1 MLCQSYIYMRGRV
14 MHMCK
19 FCGKKTDSKKG
30 NSYHEN
36 RCNENPN
43 KVSPKPKSERW
54 RQAMLEMRGRGV
66 NQFTKH
72 GDSWEIRESTREK
85 LRKASKGRRHSK
97 DAKKKISE
105 SMKQAH
111 AEGRAWNIGQSR
123 WNNEPSWPEKFF
135 MEVIEN
141 EFFDK
146 DYSREYPL
154 SIYSCDFAWPH
165 KKKCI
170 EIDGEQHRRFQEVID
185 RDARKDKKL
194 KSEGWE
200 ILRISW
206 KEFCKD
212 TKKWIELS
220 NRFIGE

>member
-1 MLCQSYIYMRGRV
+1 
-14 MHMCK
+14 MHVCN
-19 FCGKKTDSKKG
+19 FCGKKSDSKKG
-30 NSYHEN
+30 NSYHQN

-43 KVSPKPKSERW
+43 KVSPKPKSEKW
-54 RQAMLEMRGRGV
+54 HQAMNKRRGQGT

-72 GDSWEIRESTREK
+72 GDAWVIKESTRKK
-85 LRKASKGRRHSK
+85 LSDANKGRVTSK
-97 DAKKKISE
+97 KTRKKISD
-105 SMKQAH
+105 SMKNAH
-111 AEGRAWNIGQSR
+111 KEGRAWNIGQSR

-141 EFFDK
+141 EFLDK
-146 DYSREYPL
+146 SYEREYSV

-170 EIDGEQHRRFQEVID
+170 EIDGEQHQRFQEVID

-194 KSEGWE
+194 KSEGWKVF
-200 ILRISW
+200 RISW
-206 KEFCKD
+206 KDFYKD

-220 NRFIGE
+220 NQFIGE